1 MIKILSELYNATFK
15 KNRGV
20 AAQGFIRP
28 TLGQYFMTHKDFSYV
43 ITAGHINIIKPDGS
57 NIRFGSG
64 RQQLTEP
71 GEYILTVDKDTV
83 VNCKL
88 WGGAGGGRNGGVGG
102 HTYGEILLL
111 NDTIYKIWVGGPG
124 LICNSN
130 VSGVYG
136 GFGGGGLCGR
146 TNLSTSYVG
155 SGGGLTGLFLNTVDH
170 NNSVLIAGGGAG
182 GSIESR
188 PVNGGNGGGITGGPG
203 EFNNYKPVGQGG
215 TQYAGGAAGTFSYH
229 NTIPYPGGKLYGGNA
244 VSNITQTYSGG
255 GGGSGYYGG
264 GAGSTNNT
272 SGSAGGGGSSFI
284 NGSLVSNGETTRLN
298 AYGGEVTNNNDLDYT
313 NNAGNNSETDGNS
326 GLFVLNILS

>member
-1 MIKILSELYNATFK
+1 
-15 KNRGV
+15 
-20 AAQGFIRP
+20 
-28 TLGQYFMTHKDFSYV
+28 MTHKDFSYV
-43 ITAGHINIIKPDGS
+43 ITASYINIIKPDGS

-71 GEYILTVDKDTV
+71 GEYILTVDKDTAV
-83 VNCKL
+83 SCKL
-88 WGGAGGGRNGGVGG
+88 WGAGGGRNGGVGG
-102 HTYGEILLL
+102 YTYGEILLL
-111 NDTIYKIWVGGPG
+111 KDTIYKIWVGGPG

-155 SGGGLTGLFLNTVDH
+155 SGGGLTGLFLNTTDH
-170 NNSVLIAGGGAG
+170 NNSVLIAGAG
-182 GSIESR
+182 GGSGQGWT
-188 PVNGGNGGGITGGPG
+188 GGNGGGLTGGSG
-203 EFNNYKPVGQGG
+203 ALVNKPVGQGG

-229 NTIPYPGGKLYGGNA
+229 NTISYPGGKLYGGNA
-244 VSNITQTYSGG
+244 RSNITQTYSGG

-272 SGSAGGGGSSFI
+272 LGSSGGGGSGFV

-298 AYGGEVTNNNDLDYT
+298 AYGGEVPNNNDLDYT

-326 GLFVLNILS
+326 GLFVLNTLS